1 MSVAFLSV
9 IMLSV
14 IMLSVIMLSVMARM
28 SLLWPNNLPYLSG
41 AHSIMVDSGPYSQTI
56 GKAGNGY
63 FTNKKLF
70 KQRPKA
76 KQQFD

>member
-1 MSVAFLSV
+1 MLNV
-9 IMLSV
+9 IILK
-14 IMLSVIMLSVMARM
+14 VMVPM
-28 SLLWPNNLPYLSG
+28 SLLCPNNLQYLSR
-41 AHSIMVDSGPYSQTI
+41 ADSTVDSGPYSQTI